1 VELRKKGQEL
11 MSASKAIRKSVSG
24 FTLAEVTI
32 AILVLSSAVIV
43 MISLQSAS
51 VDSAFRDERRQKALL
66 AARAIFAA
74 LEIQEDPP
82 EDIDVQSPLVD
93 LLSKREPLNALTDWG
108 DRQELKPFQ
117 AHLSIKNWP
126 LPLKDIRNDAIK
138 QVLLRVYWSDSPADA
153 IELVYFIPKGAS

>member
-1 VELRKKGQEL
+1 MELRQERQGFV
-11 MSASKAIRKSVSG
+11 IRELRNRDQLAG

-66 AARAIFAA
+66 AARAVFAA
-74 LEIQEDPP
+74 LEIQENPP
-82 EDIDVQSPLVD
+82 EDIDTQGALVD
-93 LLSKREPLNALTDWG
+93 ILSKREPLDALTDWNER
-108 DRQELKPFQ
+108 DELKPFK
-117 AHLSIKNWP
+117 AHLMIKNWP
-126 LPLKDIRNDAIK
+126 LPLKDIRNDAVK
-138 QVLLRVYWSDSPADA
+138 QVRLRVFWSNSPADA

>member
-1 VELRKKGQEL
+1 MIRYAYSQGQ
-11 MSASKAIRKSVSG
+11 RG

-82 EDIDVQSPLVD
+82 DDVDIQAPLVD
-93 LLSKREPLNALTDWG
+93 LLRQREPLDGLTDWNE
-108 DRQELKPFQ
+108 RAELKPFQ
-117 AHLSIKNWP
+117 AHLEIKNWP
-126 LPLKDIRNDAIK
+126 LPLKDIRNDAVK
-138 QVLLRVYWSDSPADA
+138 RVRLRVYWSNSPADA
-153 IELVYFIPKGAS
+153 IELTYFIPKAATS